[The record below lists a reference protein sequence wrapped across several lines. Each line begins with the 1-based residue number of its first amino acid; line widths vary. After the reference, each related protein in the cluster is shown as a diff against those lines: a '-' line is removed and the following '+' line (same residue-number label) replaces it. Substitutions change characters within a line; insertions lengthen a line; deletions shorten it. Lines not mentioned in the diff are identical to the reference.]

1 MPLYLVDAIGAF
13 SISVANL
20 IFWTLILPKQ
30 YHRPIVRSYF
40 LWSLF
45 ITLWSF
51 GYGMTL
57 GGFYDYSTT
66 LVWNKYCQAMATLIG
81 PFYFKFSCSV
91 VGVFE
96 KYRKLFLV
104 YLVIG
109 IINAFF
115 LLATPFYVQG
125 LWSFDAYRYQPL
137 GGPVYFLFTSYFV
150 WCTLHGFVLAWKY
163 YGLKQGIEKK
173 HVQLFLWASGI
184 GYGGGFTLFLQ
195 GYRIPIPTT
204 GVYLILAYVII
215 IGYSVFKYR
224 FMDIE
229 VIIKKTLVF
238 AGIVT
243 AAVST
248 IALPLAIFQ
257 AVIGKA
263 FGTPHPFILMAFGI
277 ATTVLIYRP
286 VERFLV
292 NVTDKY
298 LFQKKI
304 NYRLLLREASEYL
317 AHVDSLKQQS
327 RNIVAFL
334 LKKARIANA
343 SVYAFAA
350 PDRSALVMKASRP
363 VIKDENLKRIT
374 LSHPIIEHFYR
385 RQEPIELHSL
395 KDSCDN
401 GVLRLEDYNEIA
413 TLMKSVR
420 AEAAIPCYGGEANSK
435 FDKKSARLKGVLF
448 LGHQKSDEAYS
459 EEELDVFF
467 TLGQESSIAFENAR
481 LYDEAINRSIEL
493 AQINEELNKINKEL
507 KETQAALM
515 EEKKRALL
523 AGIGKSIAHEINNP
537 LTPLAM
543 NLYFVKGI
551 LDKMEN
557 LHQKCLVESGEKN
570 RKEFSEALETAKR
583 KLLEAEKGKERI
595 KGIVQTLRDLVRKRT
610 GEKKAVQLKII
621 VDSAIEEMKYQTY
634 WETLSAPNIEV
645 HIPMSLPFISGITHD
660 LQGVFVNLII
670 NALHAMENRA
680 TGKQITIE
688 ADVDEESAD
697 MIKIKFSDNGCG
709 IPKELQEKVFEHGF
723 TTKGNKGTGIG
734 LFYCKDNIERVHHGI
749 MSVKS
754 EVGVGTCF
762 TIKLPCYKKEVAS

>member
-1 MPLYLVDAIGAF
+1 MANPLALVSGLLAVTCFLLALFILRVGRLWLHRLWACF
-13 SISVANL
+13 NISVGIWGTGICLAALSKSQENAFR
-20 IFWTLILPKQ
+20 FWQ
-30 YHRPIVRSYF
+30 FAHA
-40 LWSLF
+40 
-45 ITLWSF
+45 
-51 GYGMTL
+51 
-57 GGFYDYSTT
+57 GGF
-66 LVWNKYCQAMATLIG
+66 
-81 PFYFKFSCSV
+81 F
-91 VGVFE
+91 VGVFFYHVVHNFCE
-96 KYRKLFLV
+96 LKSKKFLFF
-104 YLVIG
+104 
-109 IINAFF
+109 A
-115 LLATPFYVQG
+115 YVQAIFFSVLNLVG
-125 LWSFDAYRYQPL
+125 ITGYEAVPTFGPLYYIKVHNFLYIAVTILWFLPVIYGHAILLKALHSATGKKRIQIKYLLVSMFIGFS
-137 GGPVYFLFTSYFV
+137 GGVQHFLPVYDINVYPYGNLLI
-150 WCTLHGFVLAWKY
+150 TLYTLIATFA
-163 YGLKQGIEKK
+163 IFK
-173 HVQLFLWASGI
+173 HKLL
-184 GYGGGFTLFLQ
+184 
-195 GYRIPIPTT
+195 
-204 GVYLILAYVII
+204 
-215 IGYSVFKYR
+215 
-224 FMDIE
+224 DIE

-263 FGTPHPFILMAFGI
+263 FGVPHPFVLMALGI

-292 NVTDKY
+292 NITDKY

-435 FDKKSARLKGVLF
+435 FDKKSSRLKGVLF

-680 TGKQITIE
+680 AGKQITIE

-723 TTKGNKGTGIG
+723 TTKGNQGTGIG

-754 EVGVGTCF
+754 EAGVGTCF